1 MKNLEIATNILQKL
15 ESHGYI
21 TYFAGGCVRDLLMG
35 KSPDDIDI
43 ATEAPI
49 QEIQRIFPKTH
60 AVGAQFNILI
70 VVEEGQA
77 FEVAQFRKD
86 GLYQDGRKPESVERA
101 SPEEDAHRRD
111 FTINGLFYHPLKKEI
126 IDYVNGEKDL
136 RASILRTIGSA
147 EERFEEDRLR
157 MLRACRF
164 SACLNF
170 PIEKET
176 QLAIEDLAPSLFPSV
191 SIERVWQEFNKAHK
205 CSKLS
210 DMLLLMLQTPL
221 FDTVF
226 NSLNLNAKK
235 IEKRLKT
242 LNNYNSKLPIGAFFT
257 LILDNCS
264 RESLVTFFE
273 YFKASKKDF
282 KSAYHYACF
291 KIQLTDYLTKKQSS
305 LYPLMMACTELEMEV
320 LFAIYSIEHEN
331 LPQKQLK
338 ELSVYLR
345 PHVEAVKNNTPWVS
359 AQNLTEANISPGP
372 QMGKLLQ
379 EAKQIAVDNNLTDKG
394 SIIKEL
400 KLSSSWP
407 R

>member
-1 MKNLEIATNILQKL
+1 MKNFEIATNILKKL

-21 TYFAGGCVRDLLMG
+21 TYFAGGCVRDLLMD
-35 KSPDDIDI
+35 KRPDDIDI

-49 QEIQRIFPKTH
+49 QEIQKIFSKTH

-86 GLYQDGRKPESVERA
+86 GFYKDGRKPESVERA
-101 SPEEDAHRRD
+101 TPEEDAQRRD
-111 FTINGLFYHPLKKEI
+111 FTINGLFYHPLREEV

-136 RASILRTIGSA
+136 KASILRTIGSA
-147 EERFEEDRLR
+147 KQRFEEDRLR

-176 QLAIEDLAPSLFPSV
+176 QLAIRNLATSLFPSV

-210 DMLLLMLQTPL
+210 EMLLLMLQTPL
-221 FDTVF
+221 FETVF
-226 NSLNLNAKK
+226 AFMNLSSKEVEEKLK
-235 IEKRLKT
+235 ILKDY
-242 LNNYNSKLPIGAFFT
+242 NNKLPIGAFFT
-257 LILDNCS
+257 LILNNS
-264 RESLVTFFE
+264 SKESLETFFE
-273 YFKASKKDF
+273 YFKASKKDL
-282 KSAYHYACF
+282 KSALSYASF
-291 KIQLTDYLTKKQSS
+291 KKQLTDYLAKKELS
-305 LYPLMMACTELEMEV
+305 LYPLMVSCSELEIET
-320 LFAIYSIEHEN
+320 LFNIYSIEHTN
-331 LPQKQLK
+331 LSQK
-338 ELSVYLR
+338 ELQELLTYLK
-345 PHVEAVKNNTPWVS
+345 PHVNAIKNNTPWVN
-359 AQNLTEANISPGP
+359 AQDLIEANISPGP

-379 EAKQIAVDNNLTDKG
+379 EAKQIAVDNNLTDKE
-394 SIIKEL
+394 SLIREL
-400 KLSSSWP
+400 ELSSSWP